1 MSQKFLSEASAAASG
16 APKIYGAEI
25 SGWPILKIQYLTDP
39 EGIAKLLPPG
49 IEPGAEPKVYISFY
63 NVPIHE
69 APEYGTV
76 VSVAAKFNGV
86 EGEYTLFIAISQEEP
101 MLLCQELWGQPK
113 YLADTTYFRFGDT
126 VEAKI
131 SHQGYTFMEF
141 KGQIKGQVEIPEFE
155 EINWWVKKMR
165 GGDYMNPTAW
175 SYPPHVM
182 RIWGKYGTEYAEKVE
197 GTLKLRESP
206 WDPMTEYLPI
216 RSSANAYLWSPKFID
231 RTITVAGPLDADKFL
246 PYADTISGSRWPG
259 QNGGPKKHG

>member
-1 MSQKFLSEASAAASG
+1 MSQKFLSEATATASQ
-16 APKIYGAEI
+16 APKVYGGEI

-49 IEPGAEPKVYISFY
+49 FEPGAEPKVFISFY

-76 VSVAAKFNGV
+76 VGVSAKFNGV
-86 EGEYTLFIAISQEEP
+86 EGEYTLLISISQEEP

-113 YLADTTYFRFGDT
+113 YLGDTTYFRFGDT

-141 KGQIKGQVEIPEFE
+141 KGTIKQPIDIPEFE

-175 SYPPHVM
+175 AYPPHAM
-182 RIWGKYGTEYAEKVE
+182 RIWGKFGTEYAEQVE
-197 GTLKLRESP
+197 GELKLRESP
-206 WDPMTEYLPI
+206 WDPMAQYLPI
-216 RSSANAYLWSPKFID
+216 RGPVNAYLWTPKFLD

-246 PYADTISGSRWPG
+246 PFADTISGSRWPG